1 MIGHRRILS
10 RLTII
15 RIMSCNLSSGKI
27 GATKKGIL
35 HLDNFEAKSFEELV
49 TKTVNAR
56 LKRNADQTT
65 DEGRFLTILSQ
76 KCIPVVSALR
86 YVLVLLWL
94 CDVD

>member
-1 MIGHRRILS
+1 MS

-15 RIMSCNLSSGKI
+15 RIISCTLSSGKI

-35 HLDNFEAKSFEELV
+35 HLDNFKAKSFEELV

-56 LKRNADQTT
+56 LKRDADRTT
-65 DEGRFLTILSQ
+65 DEGKFLTILSQ
-76 KCIPVVSALR
+76 KFMPVVSALR
-86 YVLVLLWL
+86 YVIVLLWP